1 MQPAAREPAA
11 DTGLLVDHLFRHQHA
26 PILGA
31 LVRMLGS
38 AHLALAEEC
47 VQDAFLR
54 ALQNWPFHGIPPNPA
69 AWLTL
74 VAKRRALDHLRRA
87 APATP
92 ATEPTARPAQEPT
105 LGDDTL
111 ELIFLCCHP
120 ALPADSQLALTLRSV
135 AGLSTSEIARAFLAP
150 EPTIAQRI
158 VRAKRLIETS
168 NLAFDVPFDA
178 HLAPRLH
185 AVCRV
190 LYLMFNEGYSASSG
204 DRLLREDL
212 CHEAI
217 RLVTL
222 LTRNP
227 ATGRPAVHAL
237 AALFCLQAARLPA
250 RTDDAGDLLTLESQN
265 RALWNPRLT
274 AAGFHHLVH
283 AAAGDVVT
291 PWHLEAEIASLHA
304 HAPTFADTDWPRLA
318 SAYEALS
325 ALQPSPVVTLAQA
338 VAISYAESPQ
348 AALALLAPLANE
360 PTLARYHLYPAILAD
375 LHARCGNTTAART
388 NLERAL
394 ALAPTTP
401 ERHHL
406 ARRLASLP
414 SVRRS
419 A

>member
-1 MQPAAREPAA
+1 MLPTAHEPPAGAA
-11 DTGLLVDHLFRHQHA
+11 PLVEHLFRHQHA

-31 LVRMLGS
+31 LVRMLGP

-54 ALQNWPFHGIPPNPA
+54 ALQTWPFHGAPPNPA

-74 VAKRRALDHLRRA
+74 VARRRALDHLRRA
-87 APATP
+87 RSQPP
-92 ATEPTARPAQEPT
+92 LSEPTAPPAHEPT

-120 ALPADSQLALTLRSV
+120 SLPPDAQLALTLRSV
-135 AGLSTSEIARAFLAP
+135 AGLSTSEIARAFLTP
-150 EPTIAQRI
+150 EATIAQRI
-158 VRAKRLIETS
+158 VRAKRAIQDGQLS
-168 NLAFDVPFDA
+168 FAVPFDA
-178 HLAPRLH
+178 HLAPRLQ

-227 ATGRPAVHAL
+227 ATGRPSVHAL

-250 RTDDAGDLLTLESQN
+250 RIDDAGDLLTLQFQDRS
-265 RALWNPRLT
+265 RWDPRLT
-274 AAGFHHLVH
+274 AAGFHHL
-283 AAAGDVVT
+283 ARSASGDEIT

-304 HAPTFADTDWPRLA
+304 VAPTFAATDWPHLA
-318 SAYEALS
+318 AAYEALS
-325 ALQPSPVVTLAQA
+325 ALQPSPVVTLARA
-338 VAISYAESPQ
+338 VALSYAESPA
-348 AALALLAPLANE
+348 AALALLAPLAAE

-375 LHARCGNTTAART
+375 LYARSGNAAAARIQ
-388 NLERAL
+388 LERAL
-394 ALAPTTP
+394 ALAPTLP
-401 ERHHL
+401 ERNLL
-406 ARRLASLP
+406 ARRLAALL
-414 SVRRS
+414 
-419 A
+419 